1 MTTTS
6 ARLHARS
13 RVALALRQE
22 PGGRRNVPARVA
34 RWAVVAALGVIAVTA
49 TGPTL
54 AAIPAFYLAAVTPE
68 LMRIDLREHRLPN
81 RLVVPGI
88 GIGLLTWAIESLAT
102 GRPVLT
108 PIVAGSASAL
118 FLLALCVFG
127 GIGMGDVKLAA
138 ALGLA
143 SWVPFV
149 GVLSP
154 VIGFLVGGVASV
166 VLIVRRGRA
175 NKHDSAINSASDNR
189 LGKRMAFGPYL
200 LAGFWIAV
208 ALVAWVRVL

>member
-6 ARLHARS
+6 ARMHARS
-13 RVALALRQE
+13 RIALALRRE
-22 PGGRRNVPARVA
+22 PGGRRNVSARVA
-34 RWAVVAALGVIAVTA
+34 RWATAAALGAIAVAA

-54 AAIPAFYLAAVTPE
+54 AVIPVLYLAAVTPE
-68 LMRIDLREHRLPN
+68 LVRVDLREHRLPN

-88 GIGLLTWAIESLAT
+88 GIGLVTWAIESLAA

-108 PIVAGSASAL
+108 PIVAGAASAL

-138 ALGLA
+138 AIGLA

-166 VLIVRRGRA
+166 ALIVRRGRGG
-175 NKHDSAINSASDNR
+175 R
-189 LGKRMAFGPYL
+189 LGTRMAFGPYL

-208 ALVAWVRVL
+208 ALVAWVRVF

>member
-1 MTTTS
+1 M
-6 ARLHARS
+6 HART
-13 RVALALRQE
+13 RIALALRQE
-22 PGGRRNVPARVA
+22 PGGRRNVSARVA
-34 RWAVVAALGVIAVTA
+34 RWVVAAALGAIAVAA

-54 AAIPAFYLAAVTPE
+54 AVIPVVYLAAVTPE
-68 LMRIDLREHRLPN
+68 LVRIDLREHRLPN

-88 GIGLLTWAIESLAT
+88 GIGLVTWAIESLAT

-149 GVLSP
+149 GVMSP

-175 NKHDSAINSASDNR
+175 SKHDSDSDNTSGSG

-208 ALVAWVRVL
+208 ALVAWARVF

>member
-1 MTTTS
+1 MTTT
-6 ARLHARS
+6 RERMHARS
-13 RVALALRQE
+13 RIALALRQE
-22 PGGRRNVPARVA
+22 PGGRRNVFARVA
-34 RWAVVAALGVIAVTA
+34 RWAVVAALGTIAIAA

-54 AAIPAFYLAAVTPE
+54 AVIPILYLAAVTPE
-68 LMRIDLREHRLPN
+68 LVRVDLREHRLPN

-88 GIGLLTWAIESLAT
+88 GIGLATWAVESLAA

-108 PIVAGSASAL
+108 PIVAGSVFAL
-118 FLLALCVFG
+118 FLLALCLFG

-154 VIGFLVGGVASV
+154 VIGFLVGGIASV
-166 VLIVRRGRA
+166 MLLVRRGGA
-175 NKHDSAINSASDNR
+175 NTTGSGRSN
-189 LGKRMAFGPYL
+189 RMAFGPYL
-200 LAGFWIAV
+200 LAGFWVAV
-208 ALVAWVRVL
+208 ALVAWVRMF

>member
-6 ARLHARS
+6 ARMHARS

-34 RWAVVAALGVIAVTA
+34 RWAVAVALGATAVAA

-54 AAIPAFYLAAVTPE
+54 AAIPALYLAAVTPE

-138 ALGLA
+138 AIGLA
-143 SWVPFV
+143 SWAPFV

-166 VLIVRRGRA
+166 VLIAGRGRA
-175 NKHDSAINSASDNR
+175 NTHDSANDSAKVRR
-189 LGKRMAFGPYL
+189 LDKRMAFGPYL

-208 ALVAWVRVL
+208 ALVAWVRMF

>member
-1 MTTTS
+1 
-6 ARLHARS
+6 
-13 RVALALRQE
+13 VA
-22 PGGRRNVPARVA
+22 
-34 RWAVVAALGVIAVTA
+34 A

-54 AAIPAFYLAAVTPE
+54 AVIPVLYLAAVTPE
-68 LMRIDLREHRLPN
+68 LVRIDLREHRLPN

-88 GIGLLTWAIESLAT
+88 GIGLLTWAIESLAA
-102 GRPVLT
+102 GHPVLA

-138 ALGLA
+138 AIGLA
-143 SWVPFV
+143 SWVPLV

-154 VIGFLVGGVASV
+154 VIGFLVGGVASFA
-166 VLIVRRGRA
+166 LIVRRGRA
-175 NKHDSAINSASDNR
+175 SKHGSTTGSR
-189 LGKRMAFGPYL
+189 LGNRMAFGPYL

-208 ALVAWVRVL
+208 ALVAGVRMF

>member
-1 MTTTS
+1 MTTSS
-6 ARLHARS
+6 ARMHARS

-22 PGGRRNVPARVA
+22 PGGRRNRSARVA
-34 RWAVVAALGVIAVTA
+34 RWAAVAALGTIAVAA

-54 AAIPAFYLAAVTPE
+54 AVIPVLYLAAVTPE
-68 LMRIDLREHRLPN
+68 LVRVDLREHRLPN

-88 GIGLLTWAIESLAT
+88 GIGLATWAVESLAV
-102 GRPVLT
+102 GHLVLT

-127 GIGMGDVKLAA
+127 GMGMGDVKLAA
-138 ALGLA
+138 TLGLA

-154 VIGFLVGGVASV
+154 VVGFLLGGFASV
-166 VLIVRRGRA
+166 LLIARRGRA
-175 NKHDSAINSASDNR
+175 TTRDGADTSGHGN
-189 LGKRMAFGPYL
+189 RMAFGPYL

-208 ALVAWVRVL
+208 VLVAWVRMF